1 MAEGF
6 PLHVFLYRLHI
17 DEFTYKR
24 LSTPLTKRKKMVHP
38 LNAWICAPKGH
49 KPIAQGIALGVYWV
63 FTCALLRAKA

>member
-1 MAEGF
+1 MCKSICY
-6 PLHVFLYRLHI
+6 VF
-17 DEFTYKR
+17 F
-24 LSTPLTKRKKMVHP
+24 MVHP